1 MVRMKPG
8 GSSQQA
14 PPERPKPI
22 TPHKALT
29 HQTLQKRFLRLCII
43 GFADGDALAVF
54 TDEFFLAEFA
64 HFRQIHD
71 IAVVTANEPGIQF
84 FLEIFEFAVIGN
96 LPILGID
103 MDLSLLAFKAEYR
116 I

>member
-1 MVRMKPG
+1 MR
-8 GSSQQA
+8 SQRSPAAEFAAVQIR
-14 PPERPKPI
+14 EK
-22 TPHKALT
+22 
-29 HQTLQKRFLRLCII
+29 FLPDIYVI